1 MRSCVASGL
10 LCACLVT
17 SSIAVGGEGMV
28 TVVRKEDMTGMPD
41 ALYRFEGIIG
51 VVNSDVITPSEVREM
66 TEPAVREA
74 RQNLKGQD
82 LLDRLQEI
90 AAAAINQLV
99 TRTLILQK
107 ARSEG
112 LKVAES
118 DIDERLQQT
127 IDAQSAGDRISF
139 VRSLAV
145 RGYTLEK
152 FRERLRDDIIVETMR
167 KQAVAEANNPVEK
180 EQVEREWL
188 NGLQKEAYIKIY

>member
-1 MRSCVASGL
+1 
-10 LCACLVT
+10 
-17 SSIAVGGEGMV
+17 MV
-28 TVVRKEDMTGMPD
+28 NVVRKEDMTGMPD

>member
-28 TVVRKEDMTGMPD
+28 NVVRKEDMTGMPD